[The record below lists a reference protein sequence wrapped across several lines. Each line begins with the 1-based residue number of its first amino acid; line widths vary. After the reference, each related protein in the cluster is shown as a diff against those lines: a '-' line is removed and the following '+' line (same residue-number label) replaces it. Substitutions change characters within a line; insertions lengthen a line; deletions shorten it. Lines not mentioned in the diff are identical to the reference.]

1 MLEVDLTYD
10 LSPNY
15 DMASYGEWA
24 QSSSGIIKNQPGVVA
39 FRGHRN
45 VFGTPRIR
53 TTSVWRCPEDWDRFT
68 KSTDWLL
75 MKEELNSF
83 ASDLTVSLR
92 GAEKLPE
99 SSARL

>member
-1 MLEVDLTYD
+1 MLEVNLTYD

-15 DMASYGEWA
+15 DIASYGEWA
-24 QSSSGIIKNQPGVVA
+24 QSSTGMIKNQPGMVE

-45 VFGTPRIR
+45 IFGTPRIR
-53 TTSVWRCPEDWDRFT
+53 TTSVWRGPEDWDRFT
-68 KSTDWLL
+68 KSTVWLL

-92 GAEKLPE
+92 EAENAPE
-99 SSARL
+99 SSTR